1 MLGDGYGDDTHAWMV
16 HKIQTAMLTVVDFY
30 MVTHQGSGDF

>member
-1 MLGDGYGDDTHAWMV
+1 MAMIHMHGWCTKYKPH
-16 HKIQTAMLTVVDFY
+16 AMLTVVDFY